1 MRFILNWLLISI
13 AISVAAYIV
22 PGIEPYGP
30 ADPWLCFAFV
40 GLFLGLV
47 NSLVKP
53 VITVISLPV
62 TILTLGIF
70 QLVVNSLMLELA
82 SWFSLNLLG
91 AGIVINGFGAAF
103 FGAIVISIVSA
114 ILNVATADA
123 Q

>member
-82 SWFSLNLLG
+82 SWFSMNLLG

-123 Q
+123 R

>member
-30 ADPWLCFAFV
+30 TDPWLCFAFV

-123 Q
+123 R